1 MNKINCTVCGSDNLL
16 RILEI
21 DSIPTHCNLLLK
33 TPEEAKSV
41 TKGKFDLEF
50 CKNCG
55 HVFNS
60 AFQPEL
66 MEYTQEYENSLHFS
80 MRFQEYAENLV
91 DYLISKYELKNKT
104 VIDVGCGKG
113 DFLKMITKSG
123 GNKGI
128 GFDPSYVPDES
139 DKDLKDV
146 EFVLDFY
153 SDKYSKYAADLITCR
168 HVLEHIQFP
177 ADFISNV
184 RKSVEN
190 HFNSKIFF
198 EVPNVLYTLKDL
210 GIWDLIYEHCSYFSP
225 NSLTHLFEN
234 NGFNI
239 LEIKDYYG
247 GQFLG
252 IETSPSEKSKGTNP
266 FNLNVEEITQ
276 FAENFKN
283 EYDSKVKFWK
293 STIDE
298 YSNKNKKIIV
308 WGGGSKGV
316 TFLNILKTQE
326 VIEYI
331 VDINPRKQG
340 MYASGSGQKFVGPEF
355 LKEYKPD
362 LVLIMNPLYENEIKQ
377 AVRDLGISPKFL
389 LP

>member
-1 MNKINCTVCGSDNLL
+1 MNKINCTVCSSNNLL
-16 RILEI
+16 NLLEI
-21 DSIPTHCNLLLK
+21 ESIPTHCNLLLK
-33 TPEEAKSV
+33 TEEEAASV
-41 TKGKFDLEF
+41 SKGKFELKF

-60 AFQPEL
+60 AFEPEL

-80 MRFQEYAENLV
+80 PRFQEYAENLV
-91 DYLISKYELKNKT
+91 QYLIEKYELKNKT

-113 DFLKMITKSG
+113 DFLKMITKAG
-123 GNKGI
+123 NNKGI

-139 DKDLKDV
+139 DKDLNNV

-153 SDKYSKYAADLITCR
+153 SDKYSNYAADLISCR

-177 ADFISNV
+177 AKFIRNV
-184 RKSVEN
+184 RKAVEDRY
-190 HFNSKIFF
+190 NSTIFF

-225 NSLTHLFEN
+225 ESLVYLFAN
-234 NGFNI
+234 NGFDVDI
-239 LEIKDYYG
+239 VKDYYG

-252 IETSPSEKSKGTNP
+252 IEAKPSASEKGNHSFKYKMKSLTNY
-266 FNLNVEEITQ
+266 
-276 FAENFKN
+276 AEKFKD
-283 EYDSKVKFWK
+283 EYHSKV
-293 STIDE
+293 E
-298 YSNKNKKIIV
+298 YWQNKLAEFSGKKIVV

-316 TFLNILKTQE
+316 TFLNILQTKGL
-326 VIEYI
+326 IEYI

-340 MYASGSGQKFVGPEF
+340 MYAAGTAQKFVGPEY
-355 LKEYKPD
+355 LKNYKPD
-362 LVLIMNPLYENEIKQ
+362 LILIMNPLYENEIKKS
-377 AVRDLGISPKFL
+377 VHDLGLNPEFL